1 MARDGYRRAVIR
13 HIVLSRWKEGVTDD
27 DVTAVRDALN
37 SLPSAIPQIRSY
49 RHGPDLK
56 LGKDSWD
63 YGIVADFDDA
73 EGWRIYDEDAVHA
86 RVRSDVVV
94 PRMAERAAVR
104 LALD

>member
-1 MARDGYRRAVIR
+1 MAEDGYRRAVIR
-13 HIVLSRWKEGVTDD
+13 HIVLFRWKEGVTDA

-37 SLPSAIPQIRSY
+37 SLPPAIPQIRSY

-63 YGIVADFDDA
+63 Y
-73 EGWRIYDEDAVHA
+73 EDAVHA
-86 RVRSDVVV
+86 RVRSEVVV
-94 PRMAERAAVR
+94 PRVAERVAVR